1 VLKSTALLLASLSIG
16 VAACSP
22 ADCDAAADGAAA
34 ADNVRLVRRTVEEG
48 YNGRNP
54 AIFDTAYHPDAVV
67 WNNGTLL
74 EDAPIL
80 EGFRSD
86 LLAYDQDFSEW
97 RIDVNDIF
105 GTADRVAVRWTFHG
119 RLRDNGRQVSQTGNW
134 IGRIQDGKV
143 VEVWEAMDE

>member
-1 VLKSTALLLASLSIG
+1 MPGANVIILPG
-16 VAACSP
+16 HGHERPPDCSFRISRQFFEAP
-22 ADCDAAADGAAA
+22 
-34 ADNVRLVRRTVEEG
+34 N
-48 YNGRNP
+48 
-54 AIFDTAYHPDAVV
+54 
-67 WNNGTLL
+67 
-74 EDAPIL
+74 APIL

-86 LLAYDQDFSEW
+86 MLGYDQDISEW

-143 VEVWEAMDE
+143 VEVWEATDE